1 MSASGL
7 GKHVALVTRHIRN
20 LRGGSQPILAE
31 ASDGCVYVVKF
42 ADNLQGPHLP
52 FNESMGTELYRA
64 CGLPVAPW
72 RPLLVTDS
80 FLERNPACY
89 LETPEGRRKR
99 ASGLCFG
106 SRYLGGKNQR
116 AFEVLPGAFFQRVRN
131 AEDFWRA
138 WLVDIC
144 AGHSDNRQAIFR
156 EEADRQ
162 LEAVFVDFGHMF
174 GGAAGSDPNRPFRV
188 SRYQDGRIYPPIS
201 MNFLKKVRGI
211 TDNLEMDRL
220 WRQLGALPE
229 EWKRKSAIEN
239 FTRCLDRLSSV
250 SILEDTWR
258 AITES
263 HRVITCEKPR
273 PHGRRKSSDTI
284 LHPGVHAQPSERRA
298 VAC

>member
-7 GKHVALVTRHIRN
+7 GLVTRHIRN

-31 ASDGCVYVVKF
+31 ASDGFVYVVKF
-42 ADNLQGPHLP
+42 TDNLQGPHLP
-52 FNESMGTELYRA
+52 FNESMATELYRA

-80 FLERNPACY
+80 FLDRNPACR

-99 ASGLCFG
+99 APGLCFG
-106 SRYLGGKNQR
+106 SRYLGGKDKR
-116 AFEVLPGAFFQRVRN
+116 LFEVLPGAFFRRVRN

-144 AGHSDNRQAIFR
+144 AGHSDDRQAIFR
-156 EEADRQ
+156 ERADRQ

-174 GGAAGSDPNRPFRV
+174 GGAAGSDPIRPFRA
-188 SRYQDGRIYPPIS
+188 SRYRDERIYPPIS
-201 MNFLKKVRGI
+201 TSLLKKVRGI
-211 TDNLEMDRL
+211 ADNLETDRL
-220 WRQLGALPE
+220 WRRLGVLPE
-229 EWKRKSAIEN
+229 EWKSESAIEN

-250 SILEDTWR
+250 SILEDTLR
-258 AITES
+258 AMAANQQVTA
-263 HRVITCEKPR
+263 CEKPR
-273 PHGRRKSSDTI
+273 PHCRRKPVNAI